1 MTFELSI
8 SNAYASSLS
17 LDLQNKDNYMKSLFI
32 ILFTCFF
39 VSAASAQVTP
49 SKINTPDSAKKMQ
62 LAEVSC
68 GSCKLGLH
76 GKTCALAVRIA
87 DKAYYVDGAAIDDFG
102 DAHAHDGMCN
112 AIHKAEVQGELVDGR
127 FKLSYIKLLPEESK
141 KKN

>member
-1 MTFELSI
+1 
-8 SNAYASSLS
+8 
-17 LDLQNKDNYMKSLFI
+17 MKSLYT
-32 ILFTCFF
+32 ILLACFF
-39 VSAASAQVTP
+39 VSAASAQLTP
-49 SKINTPDSAKKMQ
+49 STINTPDTAKKMQ

-112 AIHKAEVQGELVDGR
+112 AIHKAEVQGELVDDR
-127 FKLSYIKLLPEESK
+127 FKVSYIKLIPEKRK